1 LFSTSNVFVL
11 YHTLSNKSTKRYAQ
25 LYPNYTA
32 FKFHYSLRH
41 YTEII
46 LDLELIPYRYLS
58 CCKSVTETGLNC
70 VDPSMA
76 FKNVRS
82 CINNLFIFCDSFNVK
97 VIA

>member
-1 LFSTSNVFVL
+1 MRSYILI
-11 YHTLSNKSTKRYAQ
+11 TLHLNSIIVCDT
-25 LYPNYTA
+25 
-32 FKFHYSLRH
+32 
-41 YTEII
+41 TEII